1 MGLGM
6 EWVASMCKAPGFHPA
21 AAAERDRKDQLVNV
35 SKVASI
41 KNAHDLVSSW
51 QEGRLG

>member
-21 AAAERDRKDQLVNV
+21 ATAERDRKDQLVNI

-41 KNAHDLVSSW
+41 NDLVSSW